1 MELWYHQPAAC
12 WTEALPGGNGRLGV
26 MDDGGTAQQT
36 LWLNEDTFWSGYP
49 KTLDCG
55 EKNSHFQKIREFIKG
70 RQYQAAQE
78 LFEKELSF
86 FPGESY
92 EPLGQLVLTYRDVP
106 EGRYLRRLDLDT
118 AVLHSGQGGLEREV
132 LVSFPHQVVALRL
145 TSRQPGG
152 LRVSLALDAPLRHHG
167 GTAAGELFM
176 LVQAPSLVEPD
187 YSHTLAEPV
196 QYHEDAGRRGI
207 RAAVLV
213 RVRHR
218 GGVLREEGGRLVLDG
233 ADEAVILAAA
243 RTSFRSY
250 RDRPDTPDEALL
262 AECRSDLAA
271 APDWEVLRDAHVR
284 DYRQYFGRVAFS
296 LGEDARRDVPTG
308 RRVREFDPQS
318 PDLGLYP
325 LLFQYGRYLMISGSR
340 PGTQALN
347 LQGIWNHLVRPPW
360 SGNYTL
366 NINTEMNYWPAL
378 PCALEELQEPLT
390 RLTRDLAEAGR
401 DTARLL
407 YGAPGFAVHHNSDLW
422 RFTWPVGNH
431 EEGCAVYAFWYMAG
445 PWLCGALF
453 QWYAYTLDEDFLR
466 RQAYPVMRQAADFL
480 LSLLTEAEDGTLI
493 LGPGTS
499 PENDFLYKGR
509 EYSIDR
515 TTAMNMAIARELFQ
529 NCVRSCEILDTD
541 REWAGGLQET
551 LRRLRPYGVTETG
564 ALLEWYE
571 PHQAHDPHHRHIS
584 HLYGVY
590 PGRQI
595 TRESAPEL
603 MQACRRAL
611 EERGDEGTGW
621 SMGWKACQWA
631 RHGEGDRAL
640 DLLNLQLRL
649 VEGDGVRVTGGGSY
663 ANGFSAHP
671 PFQIDGNFGFTAAI
685 AEMLLQCTQDRIF
698 LLPALPGAWRTG
710 EVRGLRGSG
719 RVSVDIAWTPSG
731 GEAVLRTDT
740 AQRRMLCLP
749 DGETQWVD
757 LPPNEA
763 CSCRFRLDFQDS
775 AVRQGPGEQ

>member
-1 MELWYHQPAAC
+1 MELWYDRPAAR

-26 MDDGGTAQQT
+26 MDDGGIERQT

-55 EKNSHFQKIREFIKG
+55 DKSAFFGKIRELV
-70 RQYQAAQE
+70 RNRRYQAAQE
-78 LFEKELSF
+78 LFEKEMSF

-92 EPLGQLVLTYRDVP
+92 EPLGRLILTYGDVP
-106 EGRYLRRLDLDT
+106 EGEYLRSLDLDT
-118 AVLHSGQGGLEREV
+118 AVLRSGRGALEREA
-132 LVSFPHQVVALRL
+132 LVSFPHQVIALRL
-145 TSRQPGG
+145 TARQAGG
-152 LRVSLALDAPLRHHG
+152 VRVSLSLDAPVRHHT
-167 GTAAGELFM
+167 GTSAGELFM
-176 LVQAPSLVEPD
+176 LVQAPSRVEPD
-187 YSHTLAEPV
+187 YSNTLAEPV
-196 QYHEDAGRRGI
+196 QYAEDAGRRGV

-213 RVRHR
+213 RVRHK
-218 GGVLREEGGRLVLDG
+218 GGVLTERDGCLVLDG

-243 RTSFRSY
+243 RTSFRGF
-250 RDRPDTPDEALL
+250 REAPDTPDGALL
-262 AECRSDLAA
+262 AECRSDLEA
-271 APDWEVLRDAHVR
+271 APDWAALREAHIR
-284 DYRQYFGRVAFS
+284 DYRRYFDRVAVS
-296 LGEDARRDVPTG
+296 LGEDPRRDVPTG
-308 RRVREFDPQS
+308 RRLREFDPQS

-390 RLTRDLAEAGR
+390 RLTEELAEAGR

-407 YGAPGFAVHHNSDLW
+407 YGAPGFAAHHTSDLW

-431 EEGCAVYAFWYMAG
+431 EEGCTVYAFWYMAG

-453 QWYAYTLDEDFLR
+453 KWYAYTLDRDFLAR
-466 RQAYPVMRQAADFL
+466 RAYPVMRRAADFL
-480 LSLLTEAEDGTLI
+480 LSLLTEEEDGTLI
-493 LGPGTS
+493 LEPGTS
-499 PENDFLYKGR
+499 PENTFLHEGR
-509 EYSIDR
+509 ECSLER

-529 NCVRSCEILDTD
+529 NCVKSCEILDRD
-541 REWAGGLQET
+541 GEWAGRLRET

-571 PHQAHDPHHRHIS
+571 PHEEHDPHHRHIS

-590 PGRQI
+590 PGNQI
-595 TRESAPEL
+595 TREGTPEL
-603 MQACRRAL
+603 MRACRRAL

-640 DLLNLQLRL
+640 KLLNLQLRL
-649 VEGDGVRVTGGGSY
+649 VEGEGVQVTGGGSY

-671 PFQIDGNFGFTAAI
+671 PFQIDGNFGFTAAV
-685 AEMLLQCTQDRIF
+685 AEMLLQCDGERIL
-698 LLPALPGAWRTG
+698 LLPALPGAWRSG
-710 EVRGLRGSG
+710 QVRGLRGSG

-731 GEAVLRTDT
+731 GEAVLRTDA
-740 AQRRMLCLP
+740 AQRRMVCLP
-749 DGETQWVD
+749 DGERLWAD
-757 LPPNEA
+757 LTPEREFVCQFKNLY
-763 CSCRFRLDFQDS
+763 S
-775 AVRQGPGEQ
+775 